1 VRRLV
6 LLALTFACLVQPAAA
21 LAHPLGNFTV
31 NRYSRVELSGD
42 RLYVLYVLD
51 MAEIPAFQ
59 ERQRSDDP
67 ELYAR
72 TMVSRIERRLDL
84 TLDGRPIALRPL
96 DHVLGF
102 PPGAG
107 DLRTLRLQAL
117 YASDRL
123 GGAGET
129 ARLAFQDGNFAD
141 RIGWK
146 EVVVRGV
153 SGAEVRSASVPSES
167 ISGELL
173 AYPDDLLA
181 SPPDVNRAEADV
193 SLGATAGPPP
203 ALLSQAEADARVVVR
218 SSSDGGFAA
227 LVSAEDVTPGVVL
240 VSLFVALFWGAAHAL
255 SPGHGKAL
263 VTAYLVGTRGTPR
276 HAVLLGLIVTVTH
289 TIGVFAL
296 GLVTLALS
304 EFVVPERLYPW
315 LNLVSALLV
324 VGVGVVVLRWRLRDW
339 RRPRR
344 GHHHGHEDDHGHDH
358 HHGHDHGHGHG
369 HHHGHDHGHHHGHD
383 HGHGHHHHHPHEPGL
398 RGLVGM
404 GISGGIIPC
413 PTALVVLLA
422 AISLHRIGYGLV
434 LIVAFSVGLAAT
446 ITVIGLL
453 ALTAKRRF
461 SRMSLDGPAV
471 RLLPNLSAALVL
483 TLGLAMTARAIP
495 GVT

>member
-1 VRRLV
+1 MRRLV
-6 LLALTFACLVQPAAA
+6 LLALTLACLVEPAAA

-59 ERQRSDDP
+59 ERQRIDDP

-72 TMVSRIERRLDL
+72 RTASRIERRLEL
-84 TLDGRPIALRPL
+84 TLDGRPIALTPL

-107 DLRTLRLQAL
+107 DLRTLRLQVL
-117 YASDRL
+117 YTSGTL
-123 GGAGET
+123 GRAGET

-141 RIGWK
+141 RIGWM

-173 AYPDDLLA
+173 AYPDDLLE
-181 SPPDVNRAEADV
+181 SPPDVNGADAEV

-203 ALLSQAEADARVVVR
+203 ALLSQAEVDARVVVR
-218 SSSDGGFAA
+218 ASSDDGFSG
-227 LVSAEDVTPGVVL
+227 LVSAEDLTPGVVL

-263 VTAYLVGTRGTPR
+263 VTGYLVGTRGTPR
-276 HAVLLGLIVTVTH
+276 HALLLGLIVTVTH
-289 TIGVFAL
+289 TIGVFTL

-304 EFVVPERLYPW
+304 EFVVPEKLYPW

-324 VGVGVVVLRWRLRDW
+324 VGVGLVVLRWRLRDW
-339 RRPRR
+339 RRPTHHPPH

-358 HHGHDHGHGHG
+358 HHGPDHEHGHG
-369 HHHGHDHGHHHGHD
+369 HHHD
-383 HGHGHHHHHPHEPGL
+383 HPHEPGL

-404 GISGGIIPC
+404 GISAGIIPC

-434 LIVAFSVGLAAT
+434 LIVAFSVGLAAA
-446 ITVIGLL
+446 ITAIGLL

-461 SRMSLDGPAV
+461 SRMTLDGPAV
-471 RLLPNLSAALVL
+471 RLLSNLSAALVL

-495 GVT
+495 GLT